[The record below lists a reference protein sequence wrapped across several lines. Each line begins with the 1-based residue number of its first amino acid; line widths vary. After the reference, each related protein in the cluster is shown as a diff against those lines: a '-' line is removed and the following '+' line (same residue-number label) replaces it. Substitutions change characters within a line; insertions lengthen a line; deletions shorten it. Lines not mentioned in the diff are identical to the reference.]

1 MTYTA
6 YVSTTNHMVAN
17 EGYEYVITHHTEW
30 LQPEELSKEFL
41 AYSIGLI
48 EYCCSKTGLEFPEE
62 LVTYSDIKLDTVLYP
77 ESILMVEKYRKGY
90 TQACLS
96 RAIPEFL
103 KHNVVVMEV
112 GNAV

>member
-6 YVSTTNHMVAN
+6 YVSTMNHMVAN
-17 EGYEYVITHHTEW
+17 EGYEYVVTHHTKW
-30 LQPEELSKEFL
+30 LQPEKLSKEFL

-48 EYCCSKTGLEFPEE
+48 EYCCTKSGLEFPDE
-62 LVTYSDIKLDTVLYP
+62 LRAYIDIKLDAVLYP

-90 TQACLS
+90 AQRCMQY
-96 RAIPEFL
+96 AIPEFL

>member
-6 YVSTTNHMVAN
+6 YVSTMNHMVAN
-17 EGYEYVITHHTEW
+17 EGYEYVVAHRTEW

-48 EYCCSKTGLEFPEE
+48 EYCCTKSGMEFPEE
-62 LVTYSDIKLDTVLYP
+62 LKTYRDIRLDEILYP
-77 ESILMVEKYRKGY
+77 DAILRVEKYRKGY
-90 TQACLS
+90 AQKCKQK
-96 RAIPEFL
+96 AIPEFL
-103 KHNVVVMEV
+103 KHNIVVMEV